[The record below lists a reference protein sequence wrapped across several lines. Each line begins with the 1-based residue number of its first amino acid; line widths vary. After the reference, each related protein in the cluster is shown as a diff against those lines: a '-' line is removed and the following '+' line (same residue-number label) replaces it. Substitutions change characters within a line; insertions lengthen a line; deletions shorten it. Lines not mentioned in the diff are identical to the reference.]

1 MSLKKRTKVSAEF
14 NMSSLTD
21 IVFLLL
27 IFFMLTSSLTS
38 PNLKNLNRPK
48 STSTTP
54 SPQNI
59 ALSVTPDGEYFIE
72 NTQVSWAELDSRLAI
87 RIAEEHETNKKKGLP
102 DDVTIVL
109 NVESTERTG
118 TIVKIM
124 GLSNKH
130 KARLI
135 LATDPPKK

>member
-1 MSLKKRTKVSAEF
+1 
-14 NMSSLTD
+14 
-21 IVFLLL
+21 
-27 IFFMLTSSLTS
+27 MLTSSLTS

-48 STSTTP
+48 SSSTTP

-59 ALSVTPDGEYFIE
+59 ALSVTADGEYFIE
-72 NTQVSWAELDSRLAI
+72 NDPVTWAELDSRLAI
-87 RIAEEHETNKKKGLP
+87 RIAEENKIIKEKGIVE
-102 DDVTIVL
+102 DVTIVL
-109 NVESTERTG
+109 NVESTEKTG